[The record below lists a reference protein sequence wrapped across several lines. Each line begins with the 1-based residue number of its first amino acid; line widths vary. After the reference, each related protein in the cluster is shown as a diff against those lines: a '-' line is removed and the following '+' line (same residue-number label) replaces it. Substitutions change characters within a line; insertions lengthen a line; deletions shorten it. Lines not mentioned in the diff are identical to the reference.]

1 MPFSKRMNSRTF
13 SIAIFITVLVAAC
26 TVDPDVNEN
35 FTVSGFVPV
44 YGAYEKSE
52 IKTTPPIPLNDPG
65 KIYIYDPYLLIN
77 ERGKGIHVYNNSDP
91 ANPSALT
98 FIQMVGNTDMA
109 IKDNIL
115 YADHMGDLVA
125 ITFSDF
131 ENVLEKGRLPL
142 SSWNLGLPAPA
153 QSYFEC
159 IDPAKGLVVDWK
171 PATLTNPDC
180 YAF

>member
-1 MPFSKRMNSRTF
+1 MRKPTL
-13 SIAIFITVLVAAC
+13 SIVCFTSILLAAC
-26 TVDPDVNEN
+26 TAVDPVEN
-35 FTVSGFVPV
+35 FEVSGFVPV
-44 YGAYEKSE
+44 YGAYEKSD
-52 IKTTPPIPLNDPG
+52 ITTIAPIPLNDPG
-65 KIYIYDPYLLIN
+65 KIYIYGSYLLIN

-98 FIQMVGNTDMA
+98 FIQLVGNTDMA

-131 ENVLEKGRLPL
+131 ENVLETGRLPL
-142 SSWNLGLPAPA
+142 SSWNLGVPAPS

-159 IDPAKGLVVDWK
+159 IDPSKGLVIDWK
-171 PATLTNPDC
+171 PATLKNPNC